1 MFRCNK
7 FGEKL
12 REAREAA
19 ELSQKDLANKIGSVH
34 TVIDRYERDEM
45 KPSIDVVKRLA
56 DTLETTAGYLHG
68 ETQDRNLLK
77 DPAMLRRL
85 TRIIQ

>member
-19 ELSQKDLANKIGSVH
+19 ELSQKDLANKIGTSAA
-34 TVIDRYERDEM
+34 IIGRYERNERT
-45 KPSIDVVKRLA
+45 PSVDIAKRLA
-56 DTLETTAGYLHG
+56 EALGVSLDYLVAI
-68 ETQDRNLLK
+68 L
-77 DPAMLRRL
+77 PF
-85 TRIIQ
+85 